1 MGINAPFVAS
11 TNGSSSSNGPPVIL
25 ALDNYSGGISNIPM
39 SSVGTIAPS
48 VSSDLLSAFEDP
60 SNAGTLLAGIRTQ
73 NTPTGQATILGGLAL
88 QDSTVNASV
97 DVAQFANANV
107 EVQGSI
113 LELGNSTF
121 TASDDLLNVSNSTV
135 NASASTALVRVLG
148 GSALTVNGTV
158 VSTNGSQLNVDNG
171 LLDIQDGGTM
181 NVAGNLL
188 MNVGQNVLTSGD
200 TFITVE
206 QGALTADKFSGR
218 SSDMNLTITNG
229 GFLALSDESQVST
242 VNGFGFVI
250 RNITSDETFVTV
262 DSSVLEMGGD
272 TNGVLARLSESFIV
286 NSGGVLDVNNSGE
299 VSVGSIIRGS
309 GTTPSAGTL
318 SDTAVV
324 VNNQSEVTANHV
336 VHLDNLISATDLIL
350 TVNDGGLL
358 DLQNVSRGSFDTVAT
373 VAGSSIVTD
382 ETLVR
387 VDQSTLAMGSEM
399 LSVTQKGVP
408 GNVTVNNG
416 GVLSLSNGSRY
427 VDAQLLDATSPL
439 VVLVQSTMSTGSN
452 FLDVTSGSTLVAN
465 LPNDA
470 LVSLDAS
477 RLTVNGS
484 LVNVT
489 GANSAVSVTGAI
501 FSLQNGSV
509 LEIAGGALV
518 ETNAGGLFNLTG
530 PLGQFG
536 GGSAANPNILSV
548 TNNACASSACTAP
561 FAAFPEL
568 RVAGPVNVQQ
578 GFNPLEGFDPS
589 GNQLNISD
597 DAAVLVNTGG
607 TINLNNN

>member
-1 MGINAPFVAS
+1 MNAPFVAS
-11 TNGSSSSNGPPVIL
+11 TGGSSASNGPPVIL
-25 ALDNYSGGISNIPM
+25 ALDNYSGDISNIPL

-60 SNAGTLLAGIRTQ
+60 SNAGTLLAAIRTQ

-97 DVAQFANANV
+97 DVAQFTNANV
-107 EVQGSI
+107 EIEGTI
-113 LELGNSTF
+113 LDLDNSTF
-121 TASDDLLNVSNSTV
+121 TASNDLLNVANSTV
-135 NASASTALVRVLG
+135 DVSASTGLVRVLG
-148 GSALTVNGTV
+148 GSTLTVDGTV
-158 VSTNGSQLNVDNG
+158 VSANGSQLNVDNG

-181 NVAGNLL
+181 NVSGNLL
-188 MNVGQNVLTSGD
+188 MNEGQNVMTAGD

-206 QGALTADKFSGR
+206 EGTLTADKFSGR
-218 SSDMNLTITNG
+218 SSDMNLTIDNG
-229 GFLALSDESQVST
+229 GFLALSNNSEVSI

-262 DSSVLEMGGD
+262 DNSVLEMGLP
-272 TNGVLARLSESFIV
+272 TNGVLARLAESFTV

-299 VSVGSIIRGS
+299 VSVASIIRGS

-318 SDTAVV
+318 NGTAVV
-324 VNNQSEVTANHV
+324 VNNQSQVTANRV
-336 VHLDNLISATDLIL
+336 VFLDNLISATDLSL

-358 DLQNVSRGSFDTVAT
+358 DLQNGSAGSFDTVAT

-399 LSVTQKGVP
+399 LSVTQKGLP
-408 GNVTVNNG
+408 SNVTVNNG
-416 GVLSLSNGSRY
+416 GVLSLSNGSQY

-439 VVLVQSTMSTGSN
+439 VVLVQSTMSTGSH
-452 FLDVTSGSTLVAN
+452 FLDVNSGSTLVAS

-489 GANSAVSVTGAI
+489 GVNSAVNVTGAI

-518 ETNAGGLFNLTG
+518 ETSAGGLFNLTG
-530 PLGQFG
+530 PLGQFSG
-536 GGSAANPNILSV
+536 GTAANPNILSV
-548 TNNACASSACTAP
+548 TNNVCASSACQAP

-568 RVAGPVNVQQ
+568 RVSGPVTVQP

-607 TINLNNN
+607 TINLNTN